1 MNDALHLA
9 VVDGCPDE
17 VTKEAIAAAHRQ
29 MDAAGRAGG
38 FDDEVSALVAAY
50 AYSAGRLARYDALVK
65 GQPTLIDLMHRG
77 VHEFFHDEPWAQHT
91 GHDCTDCLT
100 VATLTADLAAA
111 YYVGPYNAVALAE
124 LNAGDPDVL
133 ADDEPDDDE
142 WENDAPAGPIV
153 LPDTITERLPR
164 DDGPTGDDDP
174 GFEYPP
180 GMSPEDR
187 EIERL
192 SARAE
197 QGYDR
202 TQLLPHVPDRAL
214 HTSVPGEWR
223 ES

>member
-124 LNAGDPDVL
+124 LNADDEDGDDNPYPDVYG
-133 ADDEPDDDE
+133 DDEEPDDED
-142 WENDAPAGPIV
+142 WEEAPSGPIV

-164 DDGPTGDDDP
+164 EDGPDD
-174 GFEYPP
+174 E
-180 GMSPEDR
+180 

-214 HTSVPGEWR
+214 HTNVPGEWR
-223 ES
+223 AARPDELN